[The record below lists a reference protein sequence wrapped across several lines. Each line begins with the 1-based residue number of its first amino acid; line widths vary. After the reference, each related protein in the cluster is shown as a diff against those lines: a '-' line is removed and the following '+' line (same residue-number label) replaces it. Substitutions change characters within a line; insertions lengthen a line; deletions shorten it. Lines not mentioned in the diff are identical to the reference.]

1 MFSPDGKVIAY
12 RGLADGA
19 FQLWIVPADG
29 SAEPRPLGGYV
40 SGDAWHEFSP
50 DGTTVMVNRTGN
62 NSGTLLIDVAT
73 GESVSLP
80 DSTEPGTWQRL
91 AP

>member
-1 MFSPDGKVIAY
+1 MYSPDGKLIAY
-12 RGLADGA
+12 RGYADGA
-19 FQLWIVPADG
+19 FQLWVVPADG

-50 DGTTVMVNRTGN
+50 DGTKVMVNRT

-73 GESVSLP
+73 GESESLP